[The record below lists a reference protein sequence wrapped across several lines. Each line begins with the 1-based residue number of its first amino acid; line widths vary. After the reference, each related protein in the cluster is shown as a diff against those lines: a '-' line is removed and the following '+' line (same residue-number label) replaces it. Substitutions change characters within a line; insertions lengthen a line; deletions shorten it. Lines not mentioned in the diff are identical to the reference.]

1 MKKSLFFIF
10 WFCHT
15 VVVAQQYNFMSYSL
29 EQGLPQSE
37 VYAITQDSKNTIWV
51 ATHDGS
57 ISRFDGKRFYPL
69 ILPKELQNLTVNQLV
84 FDKDNNL
91 WIATNKGLF
100 QYDGLNFEEIN
111 KAIFGKKHIDQFA
124 LDSEGK
130 GWVMVWDEKAREKK
144 LFIGKEGK
152 YENISE
158 KYAKEKTL
166 FMGFSSSRIGEI
178 VLWDNQAKAYQYKA
192 GKLDLVLNEKTNLVL
207 SSKKN
212 VKFHLF
218 DQKRQ
223 FWFSHQTEK
232 GRELLAFDGK
242 NTQTILMPNSI
253 TLDDQKYVDIEDNKG
268 NLWFRGN
275 LGLVRIN
282 TKTGESTLF
291 TPENGLPTTEILTIF
306 EDMEGGIWLGTQGKG
321 LIRYAGERFVHFGKK
336 DGMAND
342 LVWRIMEDSKGRMW
356 FASNPTISF
365 WDGKKITNF
374 FHTPE
379 TAVQFAA
386 TFAETADGSVWIPTG
401 GKGLVEYTK
410 DNKIQPFGNKKW
422 EKMPDMVYH
431 VGRLPS
437 RKMMVLSPF
446 RIQIYSPDRKL
457 LHNLDTTNTPRRYLG
472 TAYATEDK
480 EGNIWYY
487 TQQTGIFKFDGKK
500 VEMIDSLGCIMGIED
515 HFGRMWNAGFT
526 EGFWIMDKE
535 GRNKKFITT
544 KEGMSSNLVY
554 SVWKDR
560 KNNIWAGT
568 QNGLDKITLDSVG
581 NILKIKNY
589 GKAEGFTGI
598 ETNGWA
604 IYEDSKNYIWVGHV
618 QGVTRYNPN
627 EDAPNP
633 QAPTLQISAL
643 KLFLKETN
651 WADSAYL
658 PYHKGVEKWSG
669 VPQKLV
675 LPYEQNHLTLDFYGI
690 NYRSPEK
697 IRYQWKL
704 LPIDKDWSVASDR
717 TEAIYANLS
726 PQNYTFMLR
735 ACNEDGVCTETP
747 LTYEFTISPPFWQTW
762 WFRTLGISLIFG
774 LTFTGVRIR
783 IKQIEGQKARLE
795 KLVDMRT
802 AEVVQQKNE
811 ILAKNTVLEQQKEE
825 IVSQNDQINKQNR
838 EITHKNED
846 LALAFDLIEKKNK
859 DITASINYAKR
870 IQEAILPFESR
881 IEKAF
886 SEYFIFFQPRDIVSG
901 DFYWFMQRKGKK
913 FIAAIDCTGH
923 GIPGAFMSMIADA
936 LLNQIVSDREVYDV
950 NLILGELHKGIRQAL
965 KQKHTENRDGMDM
978 AICMVDSE
986 NKQLEYAGA
995 KNPLYYIQNG
1005 EMQIVK
1011 ADRFP
1016 IGGMQFEWETER
1028 LFTKN
1033 TIDISQKTVF
1043 YLFTDGFQD
1052 QFNGES
1058 KQKFM
1063 SKNFRE
1069 LLLQIHT
1076 LPMPEQR
1083 QKLNE
1088 SMKNWIGRG
1097 KQLDDIL
1104 VIGVRA

>member
-1 MKKSLFFIF
+1 MKKSLFLIF
-10 WFCHT
+10 LFCHT
-15 VVVAQQYNFMSYSL
+15 LVMAQQYNFISYSL

-37 VYAITQDSKNTIWV
+37 VYAIAQNSKGTIWV

-69 ILPKELQNLTVNQLV
+69 ALPKNLQNLTINKLV
-84 FDKDNNL
+84 FDKEDNL
-91 WIATNKGLF
+91 WIATDAGLF
-100 QYDGLNFEEIN
+100 QYDGLNFLEIN
-111 KAIFGKKHIDQFA
+111 KEIFGKKQIDQFD

-130 GWVMVWDEKAREKK
+130 AWVMVWEEKAREKK

-152 YENISE
+152 YENLSE

-166 FMGFSSSRIGEI
+166 FMGFSSNRTGEI

-192 GKLDLVLNEKTNLVL
+192 GKLDLVLDETTNLIL

-218 DQKRQ
+218 DQKKQ
-223 FWFSHQTEK
+223 FWFSHETEK
-232 GRELLAFDGK
+232 GREIWAFDSK
-242 NTQTILMPNSI
+242 NTQTIAMPSNAALN
-253 TLDDQKYVDIEDNKG
+253 TQKYIDIEDNKG
-268 NLWFRGN
+268 NLWLRGN

-282 TKTGESTLF
+282 PKIGEATLF
-291 TPENGLPTTEILTIF
+291 APENGLPTADVLYIF
-306 EDMEGGIWLGTQGKG
+306 EDQDGTIWIGTQGKG
-321 LIRYAGERFVHFGKK
+321 LIRFAGERFVHFGKK

-342 LVWRIMEDSKGRMW
+342 LVWRITEDSKGRMW
-356 FASNPTISF
+356 FAANPKISF
-365 WDGKKITNF
+365 WDGKKITNL

-379 TAVQFAA
+379 TAVQFAG
-386 TFAETADGSVWIPTG
+386 TFAETPEGSVWIPTG
-401 GKGLVEYTK
+401 GKGLVEYAN
-410 DNKIQPFGNKKW
+410 DKIQPFSNKKW

-431 VGRLPS
+431 IGQLPS
-437 RKMMVLSPF
+437 TKIMVHSPF

-457 LHNLDTTNTPRRYLG
+457 LYNIDTTNTPRHYLSAG
-472 TAYATEDK
+472 YATEDS

-487 TQQTGIFKFDGKK
+487 SMDRGTFKFDGKK
-500 VEMIDSLGCIMGIED
+500 VEQVDSTTAIMGAED
-515 HFGRMWNAGFT
+515 HLGRMWQACFT
-526 EGFWIMDKE
+526 NGLWISDKN
-535 GRNKKFITT
+535 GKNKKQITT

-554 SVWKDR
+554 SVLKDR

-568 QNGLDKITLDSVG
+568 QNGLDKISLDSTG

-604 IYEDSKNYIWVGHV
+604 IYEDSKANIWVGHV
-618 QGVTRYNPN
+618 QGATRYNPK

-633 QAPTLQISAL
+633 KAPLLQMSAL

-658 PYHKGVEKWSG
+658 PYHKGIEKWSA
-669 VPQKLV
+669 VPQNLV
-675 LPYEQNHLTLDFYGI
+675 LPYEQNHLTFDFYGI

-717 TEAIYANLS
+717 TEAIYANLA
-726 PQNYTFMLR
+726 PQNYTFVLR
-735 ACNEDGVCTETP
+735 ACNEDGVWSETP
-747 LTYEFTISPPFWQTW
+747 LSYEFTITPPFWQTW
-762 WFRTLGISLIFG
+762 WAKTLGLSLIFG
-774 LTFTGVRIR
+774 VAFTGVRVR

-795 KLVDMRT
+795 KLVETRT
-802 AEVVQQKNE
+802 AQVVQQKNE

-825 IVSQNDQINKQNR
+825 IVSQNDQINNQNK
-838 EITHKNED
+838 EITLKNKD
-846 LALAFDLIEKKNK
+846 LAVAFDLIDKKNK

-901 DFYWFMQRKGKK
+901 DFYWFMERKGKK

-936 LLNQIVSDREVYDV
+936 LLNQIVSDREVYEV
-950 NLILGELHKGIRQAL
+950 NLILGELHRGVRHAL

-978 AICMVDSE
+978 AICMLDAE
-986 NKQLEYAGA
+986 NKRLEYAGA

-1016 IGGMQFEWETER
+1016 IGGVQFEWETER

-1033 TIDISQKTVF
+1033 TIDISQKTAF

-1052 QFNGES
+1052 QFNGET

-1088 SMKNWIGRG
+1088 SMKTWIGSG

-1104 VIGVRA
+1104 VVGIRV